1 RSGEGSPVNTS
12 FLGTTPRRLVIAA
25 VIGLALLAPALTQPA
40 SAHHGSGGPVRLYL
54 ESVRLEP
61 NGTDWT
67 VRTGLNDTSSG
78 RPAPGFLV
86 QVSGTGPDGATFGPV
101 SLGDD
106 DSDGRY
112 DADLG
117 TLAAGDWSLSV
128 DVGDVPGGDGY
139 LVPIHR
145 TWPVRLQAGQALDLA
160 GQGSPSGAGSKSS
173 SSGGATDFA
182 PVLLGVG
189 LAAVAG
195 VTGIWFTRRRRAM
208 VPAR

>member
-1 RSGEGSPVNTS
+1 MNG
-12 FLGTTPRRLVIAA
+12 LQRRLAVAA
-25 VIGLALLAPALTQPA
+25 VIVITLVAPAFTRPA

-54 ESVRLEP
+54 ETARLEP
-61 NGTDWT
+61 NGADWT
-67 VRTGLNDTSSG
+67 VRTALNDTSSG

-112 DADLG
+112 EAGLG
-117 TLAAGDWSLSV
+117 ALAPGEWSMTV

-145 TWPVRLQAGQALDLA
+145 TWPVRLQAGQAVDLV
-160 GQGSPSGAGSKSS
+160 GQAASTGKAPASS
-173 SSGGATDFA
+173 SSGSGTDLT
-182 PVLLGVG
+182 PVLLGGG
-189 LAAVAG
+189 LTALAG
-195 VTGIWFTRRRRAM
+195 VAVVWLTRRRRAM